1 MGLAASQARFL
12 CITARKADCEY
23 KTTALAQE
31 KLDITKQLG
40 DISTQYAQA
49 MNATK
54 LIWSNEAV
62 ESDYGLSYSLMMMPT
77 AANDYNPYM
86 ITSPSGAIV
95 LNSEY
100 AAAAKAAGISK
111 AGGVGSQESRDKFI
125 AALAHG
131 GLITKETAKAITKF
145 DFEVTGVDS
154 NGKMTF
160 DNVSNASQ
168 TFEDWN
174 PAAGMGADPLDKSGV
189 QPITL
194 SELCLSET
202 IGQKVVD
209 WGKMFVGPDQMTK
222 MEYDEKLEDLNY
234 LLEVV
239 KSDKIN
245 KDVINY
251 LKQNYNTYQAT
262 TADKTSNE
270 YYEKCREYDSLIFCA
285 ENITSVDENGN
296 ILSNGVPY
304 EKDKNKVTAAETFEA
319 IKQIISDDI
328 EALKA
333 KGSAEAFDI
342 SKGKGHLVDTN
353 GDGVIDTKDDEI
365 YPFNISNSSLDS
377 SAIFNLV
384 ESGIVNRYKD
394 EITNMTLGD
403 ILAGNIVL
411 MSHKD
416 QNKNDDGNVDPYVFK
431 ENVMKLFDSLVATLG
446 YSKTEDLYGTGLY
459 VDDASKDALAFA
471 YYMVEST
478 YLNPKDLQK
487 VGSSTNKKSMVDNS
501 AYQNAVNTNRI
512 GSDSDQTYYAVSL
525 SNLMSAFLTYYDN
538 ALAGINSPYVVGVTA
553 ETSEY
558 VTDNLDYYYMAKVGD
573 EENSGAVA
581 RAADFYDQV
590 YNNILEHG
598 WREDAAI
605 DDSEYLE
612 ASLKDGRYS
621 MTSLNQDGYHYQTRY
636 NETGYMVE
644 VSDTDAIARAE
655 AEFTAM
661 KAQLTYKED
670 TIDLKTKKLDAEIS
684 ALSTEYDTVKNL
696 ISKSIEKTFAMFQN

>member
-1 MGLAASQARFL
+1 MFSDVIVIG
-12 CITARKADCEY
+12 
-23 KTTALAQE
+23 
-31 KLDITKQLG
+31 ITKPAKIPKNYKELVYITPTVS
-40 DISTQYAQA
+40 DCKAVI
-49 MNATK
+49 
-54 LIWSNEAV
+54 EA
-62 ESDYGLSYSLMMMPT
+62 
-77 AANDYNPYM
+77 
-86 ITSPSGAIV
+86 
-95 LNSEY
+95 
-100 AAAAKAAGISK
+100 
-111 AGGVGSQESRDKFI
+111 
-125 AALAHG
+125 
-131 GLITKETAKAITKF
+131 
-145 DFEVTGVDS
+145 
-154 NGKMTF
+154 
-160 DNVSNASQ
+160 
-168 TFEDWN
+168 
-174 PAAGMGADPLDKSGV
+174 GADIVAFDG
-189 QPITL
+189 
-194 SELCLSET
+194 
-202 IGQKVVD
+202 
-209 WGKMFVGPDQMTK
+209 TK
-222 MEYDEKLEDLNY
+222 RKRPNDEKLEDLNY

-605 DDSEYLE
+605 EDSEYLE
-612 ASLKDGRYS
+612 AALKDGRYS
-621 MTSLNQDGYHYQTRY
+621 MSSLNQDGYYYQTRY